1 MRGMLLRA
9 GALLMSGPAAI
20 AGQSASDQA
29 ITPPAPAAAPIAAEA
44 FARLPFIEGPQLSPD
59 GTKIAARIAVNGVQR
74 LAIIPRGDPSKMVQ
88 INEGA
93 VDLNSWS
100 WVNDDWLVAQV
111 GAMAPVEGDSWYLRR
126 AMGISADGK
135 KMVMLG
141 KDAAQSADDILWMAR
156 DGTPRIL
163 LAMQTSVFS
172 NDAGFWPEVREFDI
186 STGKAK
192 RILAPTLNV
201 MDWYA
206 DGAGTVRLGIAYVDS
221 TRSYRMLYRERKEQ
235 SFRTVDRARG
245 TGKSLGNIPAMFLP
259 EPGKAIAYDDDD
271 GFNAIYN
278 LDLATLKTGD
288 KLFGI
293 AGYDVGSLI
302 PDETGT
308 RIIGVRYTDTR
319 ARTHW
324 FDPTLAEVQAQ
335 IDKAVGARNAQIV
348 SWNRDFSSL
357 IVLVGSADY
366 PGAYYTFRPDEGVM
380 HLLAYANEWLGK
392 TSFGPVSTIRYKARD
407 GLEIQAVLTRP
418 KGAAKNLPLIVMP
431 HGGPFARD
439 DESWDWWA
447 QFLASRGYAV
457 LQPNYRGSSGFG
469 ADFAEKGN
477 GQWGLAMQ
485 DDLIDAISW
494 AAKEGIAD
502 PKRVCIVG
510 ASYGGYAALRAAQR
524 DHGTYRC
531 AVSYAGVSDMA
542 AILRYDGGFL
552 NGGRTRD
559 YWRSQATDLKAAS
572 PVNFASAF
580 SIPVLIM
587 HGKADARVPVKQSR
601 EMVEKLKA
609 AGKPYRYVEQPK
621 GDHHFSQE
629 ADRVQ
634 FLKELEAFLK
644 EYNPA

>member
-1 MRGMLLRA
+1 MLLRA
-9 GALLMSGPAAI
+9 GALLMSGSAAI

-29 ITPPAPAAAPIAAEA
+29 ATAPAPAAAPIAAEQ

-59 GTKIAARIAVNGVQR
+59 GTKIAARLAVNGVQR

-93 VDLNSWS
+93 VDLNSWT
-100 WVNDDWLVAQV
+100 WVNNDWLVAQV

-135 KMVMLG
+135 KMLMLG

-192 RILAPTLNV
+192 RVLAPTLNV

-221 TRSYRMLYRERKEQ
+221 TRSYRMLYRERKDQ
-235 SFRTVDRARG
+235 SFRTIDRVRG
-245 TGKSLGNIPAMFLP
+245 PGKSLGNVPAMFLP
-259 EPGKAIAYDDDD
+259 EPGKAIAFDDDD

-278 LDLATLKTGD
+278 LDLATLKTGE
-288 KLFGI
+288 KLFGV

-302 PDETGT
+302 ADESHT
-308 RIIGVRYTDTR
+308 RIIGVRYTDRR

-335 IDKAVGARNAQIV
+335 IDKAVGTRNAQIV

-357 IVLVGSADY
+357 IVFVGSADY
-366 PGAYYTFRPDEGVM
+366 PGTYYTFSPDEGVM
-380 HLLAYANEWLGK
+380 HLLASVSEGLGK
-392 TSFGPVSTIRYKARD
+392 TAFAPVSTIRYKARD

-418 KGAAKNLPLIVMP
+418 KGATKNLPLIMMP

-469 ADFAEKGN
+469 TEFSEKGN

-485 DDLIDAISW
+485 DDLIDAIAW

-542 AILRYDGGFL
+542 AILRYDGSYL
-552 NGGRTRD
+552 NGGRSKD
-559 YWRSQATDLKAAS
+559 FWRTQATDLKAAS

-587 HGKADARVPVKQSR
+587 HGKVDARVPVKQSR

>member
-1 MRGMLLRA
+1 MLLRA
-9 GALLMSGPAAI
+9 GALLMSGSAAI

-29 ITPPAPAAAPIAAEA
+29 VTAPAPAAAPIAAEE

-59 GTKIAARIAVNGVQR
+59 GTKIAARLAVNGVQR

-93 VDLNSWS
+93 VDLNSWT
-100 WVNDDWLVAQV
+100 WVNDDWLVAKV

-135 KMVMLG
+135 KMLMLG
-141 KDAAQSADDILWMAR
+141 KDAAQSADDILWIAR

-192 RILAPTLNV
+192 RVLAPTLNV

-221 TRSYRMLYRERKEQ
+221 TRSYRMLYRERKDQ
-235 SFRTVDRARG
+235 SFRTIDRVRG
-245 TGKSLGNIPAMFLP
+245 PGKSLGNVPAMFLP
-259 EPGKAIAYDDDD
+259 EPGKAIAFDDDD

-278 LDLATLKTGD
+278 LDLATLKTGE
-288 KLFGI
+288 KLFGV
-293 AGYDVGSLI
+293 AGYDVGGLI

-308 RIIGVRYTDTR
+308 RIIGVRYTDRR

-335 IDKAVGARNAQIV
+335 IDKAVGTRNAQIV

-357 IVLVGSADY
+357 IVFVGSADY
-366 PGAYYTFRPDEGVM
+366 PGTYYTYRPDEGVM
-380 HLLAYANEWLGK
+380 HLLAAVNEWLGK
-392 TSFGPVSTIRYKARD
+392 TAFAPVSTIRYKARD

-418 KGAAKNLPLIVMP
+418 KGATKNLPLIVMP

-469 ADFAEKGN
+469 TEFSEKGN

-485 DDLIDAISW
+485 DDLIDAIAW

-542 AILRYDGGFL
+542 AILRYDGGYL
-552 NGGRTRD
+552 NGGRSKD
-559 YWRSQATDLKAAS
+559 FWRTQATDLKAAS

-587 HGKADARVPVKQSR
+587 HGKVDARVPVKQSR

-609 AGKPYRYVEQPK
+609 AGKPYRYIEQPK